1 MIVKPAE
8 NSATFL
14 DLAFPSEKTMLLLH
28 ISDIH
33 FRTPDCLTPDM
44 DPEGPFRT
52 LLIRDAR
59 ERTRKL
65 GTVDAILATGDIAF
79 KGHPEEYKAA
89 YAWLMELA
97 KACGCSPER
106 IFVVPGNHD
115 ADRSIIT
122 ATPSV
127 SNAQKIIFL
136 AEAGKRER
144 ELRTQFFDAQ
154 TGSSLLAPLSAY
166 NNFAKDFN
174 CQVFSPDRLFWK
186 QDLEL
191 NDGVVLRLYGLTS
204 TLLSGMGGQDDIR
217 GELYL
222 SPLQVL
228 QPTDEVVNLVMIHH
242 PPDWFMDEQD
252 VDDMFKNRAVIHL
265 FGHKHL
271 QRVVKDDG
279 YMRFSAGAV
288 NPDRQEPN
296 WEPGY
301 NLINVQVVGAGPE
314 RALEIESH
322 LLVLQSSPERFDP
335 RRTRDGN
342 EVFRHTISIPGHV
355 LAAAPVRTQAAVAIT
370 VSAEPTTTPVV
381 RDDEEAAMCEE
392 HTRNLIFRFW
402 KLTGSQRREIALGLG
417 LIQEKDLVIPEP
429 ERYGRALLLAGER
442 GLLEQL
448 ANEIAKR
455 EIK

>member
-1 MIVKPAE
+1 
-8 NSATFL
+8 
-14 DLAFPSEKTMLLLH
+14 MLLLH

-52 LLIRDAR
+52 LLMRDVR
-59 ERTRKL
+59 ERVRTL
-65 GTVDAILATGDIAF
+65 GDVDAILVTGDIAF
-79 KGHPEEYKAA
+79 KGHPDEYKAA
-89 YAWLMELA
+89 YAWLMDLA

-106 IFVVPGNHD
+106 IFVVPGNHEV
-115 ADRSIIT
+115 DRNIIT
-122 ATPSV
+122 AAPAIG
-127 SNAQKIIFL
+127 NAQKSIAW
-136 AEAGKRER
+136 AEPEKRER
-144 ELRTQFFDAQ
+144 ELRTQFSDTQ
-154 TGSSLLAPLSAY
+154 TGASLLAPLAAY
-166 NNFAKDFN
+166 NDFAKVFD
-174 CQVFSPDRLFWK
+174 CQVYSPDRLFWK

-204 TLLSGMGGQDDIR
+204 TLLSGMGGQDDKR

-228 QPTDEVVNLVMIHH
+228 HPADDVVNLVMIHH
-242 PPDWFMDEQD
+242 PPDWFSDEQE
-252 VDDMFKNRAVIHL
+252 VDDMVKNRAVIHL

-271 QRVVKDDG
+271 QRVAKDDG

-288 NPDRQEPN
+288 NPDRQEKG

-301 NLINVQVVGAGPE
+301 NLINLQVVGAGPE
-314 RALEIESH
+314 RALEIEAH
-322 LLVLQSSPERFDP
+322 LLVLQSSPERFNP
-335 RRTRDGN
+335 RRTWDGK
-342 EVFRHTISIPGHV
+342 EVFRHTISIPGYASAV
-355 LAAAPVRTQAAVAIT
+355 APVRTQAAAAVA
-370 VSAEPTTTPVV
+370 VPAAPTPTPAVH
-381 RDDEEAAMCEE
+381 DDVEASMGEE

-417 LIQEKDLVIPEP
+417 LIQEKDLAIPEP

-442 GLLEQL
+442 GLLDQV

-455 EIK
+455 ETR